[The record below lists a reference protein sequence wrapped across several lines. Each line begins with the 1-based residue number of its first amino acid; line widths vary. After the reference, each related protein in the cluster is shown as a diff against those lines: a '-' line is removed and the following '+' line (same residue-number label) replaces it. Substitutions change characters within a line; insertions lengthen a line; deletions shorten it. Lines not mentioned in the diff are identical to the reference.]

1 MITWWL
7 LAILVVVSYFI
18 GCVNFGKILA
28 SKQNVDLSKK
38 GSGNLGATNMFRNLG
53 AKMGYL
59 TLFLDALKGIV
70 SALLG
75 FAVFGGF
82 SDGGVDARIAL
93 YTCGLAAILG
103 HDFPIFN
110 KFKGGKGIS
119 TTLGV
124 FLVAQPIV
132 TLITFVFL
140 FIYVWFFKYV
150 SMASL
155 LLVTIIVV
163 WENLNPV
170 FGANLAISILTFII
184 FILAWWCHRGNIER
198 LLSGVERETNIK
210 QKIFKDKKRQQKIDK
225 KQETL
230 EEKAS
235 VKNETKLIKQDFKA
249 EKSQLKEE
257 HKAEKKEIVS
267 GVKQSKIELKKEIKL
282 RKSQKKMA
290 VKIAKNKIKKI
301 KK

>member
-1 MITWWL
+1 MLTWWL
-7 LAILVVVSYFI
+7 LTILCIASYFI
-18 GCVNFGKILA
+18 GCINFGKILA
-28 SKQNVDLSKK
+28 SRQHVDLSKK

-59 TLFLDALKGIV
+59 TLALDALKGVAAAI
-70 SALLG
+70 AG
-75 FAVFGGF
+75 YAVFGGF
-82 SDGGVDARIAL
+82 MGPNVDSRIAL
-93 YTCGLAAILG
+93 YACGLAAILG
-103 HDFPIFN
+103 HDFPVIN

-124 FLVAQPIV
+124 FLVAQPIP

-163 WENLNPV
+163 HENLHPV
-170 FGANLAISILTFII
+170 VEPNLAVSILTFII

-198 LLSGVERETNIK
+198 LLSGVERETNI
-210 QKIFKDKKRQQKIDK
+210 QRKIFKDKKRQQKLDI
-225 KQETL
+225 KQESM
-230 EEKAS
+230 EEKAI
-235 VKNETKLIKQDFKA
+235 VKKETQSIKQDYKA
-249 EKSQLKEE
+249 EKTQLKEE
-257 HKAEKKEIVS
+257 HKAEKKELSS
-267 GVKQSKIELKKEIKL
+267 GAKQSKKEFKNEIK
-282 RKSQKKMA
+282 QKRQEKKIA
-290 VKIAKNKIKKI
+290 VKEAKQKIKS